1 MSKINEMDLQAKKI
15 YFIQEFLRLNDEPL
29 IDKLNSIL
37 KRERKMSFER
47 ALKPMSQDELERII
61 DRAEEDAAN
70 GRLTSTIE
78 LDKEIDSWA

>member
-1 MSKINEMDLQAKKI
+1 MDLQAKKI